1 MPLIL
6 GKTLIPVCTCGS
18 PEVHSTEI
26 SFPRATG
33 KAVSDLTTWLNVMQ
47 GCIVEPKSSHVENGA
62 RRDRIFSGAI

>member
-6 GKTLIPVCTCGS
+6 GKTLIPVWTCGS

-26 SFPRATG
+26 SFPRATS
-33 KAVSDLTTWLNVMQ
+33 KAVSDLTTWSNAMR
-47 GCIVEPKSSHVENGA
+47 GCIAEPKSSHVENGA